1 MADEPT
7 PTTVAGVSP
16 TEAPE
21 QPQETHEVRRGSYA
35 AREDLKRSLP
45 HGAGFNL
52 GWTVLGPY
60 DRGGPIHVIRGGFEY
75 RDGDGER
82 LGTLPLRIL
91 AHPNRTWEVSIPK
104 SERKREP
111 SGKPVRVKNK
121 EVAKILAHDPE
132 VVVYIEETIK
142 EALAEW
148 AKKPALADWDSHPA
162 QTFVWPRPYPC

>member
-7 PTTVAGVSP
+7 PTTAAGVSP

-21 QPQETHEVRRGSYA
+21 QPHDIHEVLRGSYA

-52 GWTVLGPY
+52 DWRVWGPY
-60 DRGGPIHVIRGGFEY
+60 ERGGPLHVVSGGFEY

-82 LGTLPLRIL
+82 LGALPLRIL
-91 AHPNRTWEVSIPK
+91 AYPNRTWEVSIPK
-104 SERKREP
+104 SGKKREP

-121 EVAKILAHDPE
+121 EVAKILARDPQIVE
-132 VVVYIEETIK
+132 YIEETIK

-148 AKKPALADWDSHPA
+148 AKKPTLADWDSHPE